1 MTLRLNG
8 STSGYTEIDAPA
20 VAGNNNIKLPT
31 GNGSAH
37 QVLKNSATAGELAFG
52 LSLPSGNGTNGQALT
67 TDGAGGSSW
76 STLALLGVGQTWTN
90 VTGSRAT
97 GTTYTNSTG
106 KPIFVVVSPNASA
119 SLIGT
124 FNINGSAV
132 GYVQF
137 TPSGGGGGS
146 PFFYVVPNSATYSV
160 TNNSN
165 YGVAYWWEL
174 R

>member
-1 MTLRLNG
+1 MSIVLNSTGGGSITINEPNTASNFTQTL
-8 STSGYTEIDAPA
+8 PA
-20 VAGNNNIKLPT
+20 TT
-31 GNGSAH
+31 GT
-37 QVLKNSATAGELAFG
+37 V
-52 LSLPSGNGTNGQALT
+52 ALT
-67 TDGAGGSSW
+67 SDVI
-76 STLALLGVGQTWTN
+76 GVGQTWTN

-106 KPIFVVVSPNASA
+106 KPIMVVVTPVASGT
-119 SLIGT
+119 LIGT

-132 GYVQF
+132 ATVQH

-146 PFFYVVPNSATYSV
+146 PFSLIIPNGNTYSV

-165 YGVAYWWEL
+165 FAIQSWWEL

>member
-1 MTLRLNG
+1 MSIRLNG

-76 STLALLGVGQTWTN
+76 STLALLGVGQTWQN
-90 VTGSRAT
+90 VTASRAF

-106 KPIFVVVSPNASA
+106 KPIEVVIAFAFPGAGAAGQFTVGGVLITFGQVNSAYIQLAS
-119 SLIGT
+119 
-124 FNINGSAV
+124 GSAI
-132 GYVQF
+132 
-137 TPSGGGGGS
+137 
-146 PFFYVVPNSATYSV
+146 VPPGATYV
-160 TNNSN
+160 FGTNTTINQ
-165 YGVAYWWEL
+165 WLEL